1 MNEEKLVSAQ
11 NEGGEQEKTFSQA
24 DVDRIVQD
32 RVGRERA
39 KYADFDAYKQ
49 KAEKFDELEE
59 AQKSELQKANER
71 AESLQKQVD
80 ALNRAESVRKVRE
93 AVASET
99 NVPIALLT
107 GEDEETCRA
116 QAQAALEFAKPSGNY
131 PAVKDSGETTNGV
144 TTGGKTRDQF
154 AEWFGEALN
163 NH

>member
-80 ALNRAESVRKVRE
+80 ALNRA
-93 AVASET
+93 
-99 NVPIALLT
+99 
-107 GEDEETCRA
+107 
-116 QAQAALEFAKPSGNY
+116 QAQVALEFANPSGNY
-131 PAVKDSGETTNGV
+131 PAVKDSGETTKGV